1 MLEKHLL
8 VKTYPKADGKN
19 TVVWKTYRVTVLFDR
34 LFRIEKDETLKF
46 SDLATQSV
54 WYRNMPAVT
63 YTSVPSDEA
72 LEITTSAVT
81 LHLEAAI
88 EDSYVL
94 IDGNKVALNNDGNL
108 LGTTRTLDCYDGSR
122 NIRNLKP
129 LKLGMG
135 VCSKNGV
142 AVIDDTNSLLL
153 NDEGKLSYQPT
164 DELDIYVFAYGN
176 AYREAVKALYAICGG
191 VPMLPRYT
199 FGNWWSRYHAYSADE
214 YLDLMDAFADYGIPL
229 TIATVDMDWHW
240 SNFVDRQKKITESG
254 KISEFHGTVTK
265 ERLGWTGYSWN
276 TELFPDYKDFL
287 NQLKDRN
294 LKITLN
300 LHPADGV
307 RYFEDMYEEMATA
320 MGIDPKTEAVVPF
333 DITNDDFINNYF
345 KILHHPYERD
355 GVDFWWID
363 WQQGSDSAMAGLD
376 PLWALNHYHYYDNGR
391 DGKHPVILS
400 RYAGIGSH
408 RYPIGFSGDTVISW
422 GTLAYMPYFT
432 ATASNV
438 GYTWWGHDIGGHYN
452 GIKDDELYLRF
463 LQFGVFNPFNK
474 LHCASSLMLT
484 KEPWAYK
491 SGTSELAREA
501 LVYRHRLIPFLHTAN
516 RRTNQEGLAL
526 VEPMY
531 YEYPEIEDSYKAKDQ
546 YFFGGSLIVAP
557 ITEHSGQGQLT
568 KKSVWLP
575 EGVFTDIFT
584 NDRYTVPKGGA
595 WIEMVRP
602 LDSIPALA
610 SAGTVLPLGDDKG
623 NSVDNPKAL
632 TAEIYNGNGSYTLY
646 EDNEL
651 GVAAYTEFVNTE
663 DGNTQ
668 TVKVSFS
675 GDFSVLPEGRSIR
688 FLFKNIVV
696 NTQIDSEIGLEEE
709 RYANITVL
717 KNGKPISAEIRKYGM
732 VSVKVSDI
740 DYGAT
745 YEIKVEYSKL
755 SPVSD
760 AKRKALLKLQL
771 AAGSIK
777 VRTAAERDIVKANS
791 VPEVKSAIL
800 ISDIA
805 ELDKRRLLEDII

>member
-8 VKTYPKADGKN
+8 VKTYPKADEKN
-19 TVVWKTYRVTVLFDR
+19 ITLWKNYRVTVLFDR

-54 WYRNMPAVT
+54 WYRNMPAVKFT
-63 YTSVPSDEA
+63 ATASDEA
-72 LEITTSAVT
+72 LEITTESVT
-81 LHLEAAI
+81 LHLEESI
-88 EDSYVL
+88 ENSFVL
-94 IDGNKVALNNDGNL
+94 IDGKRVPVNNDSNL
-108 LGTTRTLDCYDGSR
+108 LGTTRTLDCYNGDR
-122 NIRNLKP
+122 NIKNFKP
-129 LKLGMG
+129 LRLGAG

-142 AVIDDTNSLLL
+142 AVIDDTKSLLL
-153 NDEGKLSYQPT
+153 NEEGKLSFHPT
-164 DELDIYVFAYGN
+164 DEMDIYVFAYGN
-176 AYREAVKALYAICGG
+176 LYREAVKALYAICGT
-191 VPMLPRYT
+191 VPLLPRYT

-214 YLDLMDAFADYGIPL
+214 YIDLVDQFADYGIPL
-229 TIATVDMDWHW
+229 TVATVDMDWHW
-240 SNFVDRQKKITESG
+240 SDFVDQQKNITESG
-254 KISEFHGTVTK
+254 KLSEHHGTVTK
-265 ERLGWTGYSWN
+265 GRMGWTGYSWN

-287 NQLKDRN
+287 NQLKNRN

-355 GVDFWWID
+355 GVDFWWMD
-363 WQQGSDSAMAGLD
+363 WQQGSTSAMAGLD

-422 GTLAYMPYFT
+422 ETLKYLPYFT

-438 GYTWWGHDIGGHYN
+438 GYTWWGHDIGGHYQ

-491 SGTSELAREA
+491 SGTAELSREA
-501 LVYRHRLIPFLHTAN
+501 LCYRHRLIPFLHTAN
-516 RRTNQEGLAL
+516 LRTAKEGLAL

-531 YEYPEIEDSYKAKDQ
+531 YEYPDVEDAYKARDQ

-557 ITEHSGQGQLT
+557 ITERSGEGQLSQ
-568 KKSVWLP
+568 KAVWLP
-575 EGVFTDIFT
+575 EGSFTDIFT
-584 NDRYTVPKGGA
+584 GDKYDIPKGGA
-595 WIEMVRP
+595 WINMVRP

-610 SAGTVLPLGDDKG
+610 KAGTVLPLGDDKG

-632 TAEIYNGNGSYTLY
+632 TAEIYNGNGGYTLY

-651 GVAAYTEFVNTE
+651 GVAAYTAFENIAC
-663 DGNTQ
+663 DNTQ

-696 NTQIDSEIGLEEE
+696 NTQIDTEIGLTEQ
-709 RYANITVL
+709 RYANVTVL
-717 KNGKPISAEIRKYGM
+717 KNGKPISAKVRKYGM
-732 VSVKVSDI
+732 VSVTVEDI
-740 DYGAT
+740 DYNAT
-745 YEIKVEYSKL
+745 YEVKVEYSAL
-755 SPVSD
+755 SPVSE

-771 AAGSIK
+771 AQGSLK
-777 VRTAAERDIVKANS
+777 VRSATEKDIVKATTI
-791 VPEVKSAIL
+791 PEVKSAIL

-805 ELDKRRLLEDII
+805 ELDKKRLLEDII